1 MIVPGAARPGGEAQ
15 PPAADAAAIPVF
27 FNASAGSGID
37 AAELLRAGAA
47 HGLRLAPVPMPADD
61 ATVAAWRARRPP
73 LWVAAG
79 GDGTVRSVAAWAL
92 DAGAELAVL
101 PTGTRNHFARD
112 LGLPLALDDAV
123 AVLAAGHARTVDV
136 GDLGGELFLNNASLG
151 LYTRF
156 VLVREHEE
164 QRPGLKLW
172 PALAKAAWH
181 ALRTSRD
188 LEVRLHAEDDA
199 QRRRTPVLL
208 VGNNR
213 YTVEGLER
221 GKRERLDGGR
231 LAVYV
236 LHPRSRAA
244 LAWFGLRALFGA
256 VSTGR
261 DFDTLDTDTLEVAS
275 RRPELEVALD
285 GEVLRM
291 PTPLRFRIRPGALR
305 VRVPAPED
313 R

>member
-1 MIVPGAARPGGEAQ
+1 MSVPGPARPGGAT
-15 PPAADAAAIPVF
+15 PPPIADA
-27 FNASAGSGID
+27 
-37 AAELLRAGAA
+37 
-47 HGLRLAPVPMPADD
+47 
-61 ATVAAWRARRPP
+61 ATVAAWRDCRPA

-92 DAGAELAVL
+92 EAGAELAVL

-112 LGLPLALDDAV
+112 LGLPLALDEAV
-123 AVLAAGHARTVDV
+123 ALLAGGQTRTVDV
-136 GDLGGELFLNNASLG
+136 GDLDGELFLNNASLG

-164 QRPGLKLW
+164 RRPGLKLW

-188 LEVRLHAEDDA
+188 LEVRLHADGGELC
-199 QRRRTPVLL
+199 RRTPVLL

-231 LAVYV
+231 LSVFV
-236 LHPRSRAA
+236 LRPRSRAA

-256 VSTGR
+256 VSPGR
-261 DFDTLDTDTLEVAS
+261 DFDTLDTDTLAVAA
-275 RRPELEVALD
+275 RKPELDVALD
-285 GEVLRM
+285 GEVLRL
-291 PTPLRFRIRPGALR
+291 PTPLRFRIRPAALR
-305 VRVPAPED
+305 VRVAAPEA

>member
-1 MIVPGAARPGGEAQ
+1 MTAPGPTRPGDAA
-15 PPAADAAAIPVF
+15 PPVADAGAIPVF
-27 FNASAGSGID
+27 FNAHAGSGID
-37 AAELLRAGAA
+37 AAEVVRAGAA
-47 HGLRLAPVPMPADD
+47 HGLRLAPVPLPADA
-61 ATVAAWRARRPP
+61 ATVAAWRERRPP

-79 GDGTVRSVAAWAL
+79 GDGTVRRVAAWAL
-92 DAGAELAVL
+92 EADAELAVL

-123 AVLAAGHARTVDV
+123 ALLAGGHARTVDV
-136 GDLGGELFLNNASLG
+136 GDLDGHAFLNNASLG

-164 QRPGLKLW
+164 MRPGIRLW

-188 LEVRLHAEDDA
+188 LEVRLHAGDGER
-199 QRRRTPVLL
+199 RRRTPVLL
-208 VGNNR
+208 VGNNT

-221 GKRERLDGGR
+221 GKRARLDGGR
-231 LAVYV
+231 LSVYV

-256 VSTGR
+256 VSAGR
-261 DFDTLDTDTLEVAS
+261 DFDTLDTDTLTVAS
-275 RRPELEVALD
+275 SRPELEVALD
-285 GEVLRM
+285 GDVLRV
-291 PTPLRFRIRPGALR
+291 PTPLRFRILPRALR
-305 VRVPAPED
+305 VRVPLPEA

>member
-1 MIVPGAARPGGEAQ
+1 MRPGGAEL
-15 PPAADAAAIPVF
+15 PPAARATAIPVF
-27 FNASAGSGID
+27 FNAQAGSGID
-37 AAELLRAGAA
+37 AAAVLEAGAQ
-47 HGLRLAPVPMPADD
+47 HGLDLVPVPMPAD
-61 ATVAAWRARRPP
+61 AAIVAAWRARRPP
-73 LWVAAG
+73 HWVAAG

-92 DAGAELAVL
+92 EDGAELGVL

-112 LGLPLALDDAV
+112 LGLPLALDEAV
-123 AVLAAGHARTVDV
+123 AVLAAGHARAVDV
-136 GDLGGELFLNNASLG
+136 GDLDGQLFLNNASLG

-164 QRPGLKLW
+164 HRPGLKLW

-188 LEVRLHAEDDA
+188 LEVRLHAEDGG
-199 QRRRTPVLL
+199 QHRRTPVLL

-231 LAVYV
+231 LSVFV

-244 LAWFGLRALFGA
+244 LAWFGVRALFGA
-256 VSTGR
+256 VSAGR
-261 DFDTLDTDTLEVAS
+261 DFDTLDTDTLAVAS
-275 RRPELEVALD
+275 RKAELEVALD
-285 GEVLRM
+285 GEVLRV
-291 PTPLRFRIRPGALR
+291 PTPLRFRIRPAALR
-305 VRVPAPED
+305 VRVPRPETS
-313 R
+313 